1 MGQGLPA
8 DADHRLSL
16 PGRHSLF
23 WKLAVLL
30 IGFCLTAI
38 WLSWSIGQYVQ
49 RQGHRLTADAQAQLS
64 AHAAEAQAVWRTG
77 GADAIDRWLA
87 DLAAREHTWAVVVGH
102 DLQPLGN
109 RGLSAEE
116 REHLTFL
123 RRLDWPMSPRGA
135 GLPYLGIPFPDEP
148 EQGQLVIQL
157 PERFKPDGYHLSWQ
171 LLVHGVLPAA
181 MALLFCVLL
190 YRLLIAPL
198 EDLREQANALRGE
211 RLGTRAPPQVS
222 GRQDELGDLS
232 RAFDHMAGRLENT
245 LVFQRQ
251 LLRNLSHELRTP
263 LSRLR
268 VAGENEQDLAA
279 LRLRLEREVQ
289 GMQQLIGDTLELVWL
304 DTERPQLPLE
314 PIEVGA
320 LWEIIAEDASF
331 ESGWSRQRLV
341 SELPDDCRVV
351 GNLNGL
357 AQALENVLRNAIRH
371 SPQGATVRFGGERH
385 ASQWDLW
392 LEDQGGGVPEADLER
407 IFDAFTRLDRARPGG
422 EGYGLGLS
430 IARSSLHLQGGQLW
444 AENRGGGL
452 RVTLRMTAA

>member
-1 MGQGLPA
+1 MN
-8 DADHRLSL
+8 RL

-23 WKLAVLL
+23 WRLAVLL
-30 IGFCLTAI
+30 IGFCLAVI
-38 WLSWSIGQYVQ
+38 WLSWSIGQYMQ
-49 RQGHRLTADAQAQLS
+49 RQGYHLAADAQATLVEY
-64 AHAAEAQAVWRTG
+64 AAEAQAVWRTG
-77 GADAIDRWLA
+77 EASALDRWLA
-87 DLAAREHTWAVVVGH
+87 DFSAREDTWAVVVGH
-102 DLQPLGN
+102 DLQSLGS

-116 REHLTFL
+116 RDHLTFL
-123 RRLDWPMSPRGA
+123 RRLDWPMSRRSA
-135 GLPYLGIPFPDEP
+135 RLPYLGIPFPDEP
-148 EQGQLVIQL
+148 EHGQLVIQL
-157 PERFKPDGYHLSWQ
+157 PERFKPDGYHPSWQ
-171 LLVHGVLPAA
+171 LLVHGLLPAA

-198 EDLREQANALRGE
+198 EVLREQANALRDE
-211 RLGTRAPPQVS
+211 QLGTRAPPQVS
-222 GRQDELGDLS
+222 RRQDELGDLA

-268 VAGENEQDLAA
+268 VAGENEQDLGA

-289 GMQQLIGDTLELVWL
+289 GMQQLIGNTLELVWL

-320 LWEIIAEDASF
+320 LWEIIAEDACF

-341 SELPDDCRVV
+341 CELPDDCRVV

-371 SPQGATVRFGGERH
+371 SPEGATVRFGGERH
-385 ASQWDLW
+385 ASHWNLW
-392 LEDQGGGVPEADLER
+392 LEDQGGGVPEDDLER
-407 IFDAFTRLDRARPGG
+407 IFDAFIRLNSARPGG
-422 EGYGLGLS
+422 GGYGLGLS
-430 IARSSLHLQGGQLW
+430 IARSSVQLQGGQLR
-444 AENRGGGL
+444 AQNHGSGL